1 MATYQG
7 HHSLIGTPIPMPNLS
22 PNRCI
27 LENSIG
33 PRAELSILASLN
45 GCQTVLQD
53 QQALVHLCLSL
64 FRRRNWK
71 RHIFGPD
78 LRGGMTVVG
87 RMICTGRNSGVG
99 RACSGMLYQGSFGVW
114 A

>member
-1 MATYQG
+1 
-7 HHSLIGTPIPMPNLS
+7 MPNLS

-33 PRAELSILASLN
+33 PRAELSILISIN
-45 GCQTVLQD
+45 GFQTVLQD

-78 LRGGMTVVG
+78 LRGGNDG
-87 RMICTGRNSGVG
+87 SGPND
-99 RACSGMLYQGSFGVW
+99 LYRPEVRGWKSL
-114 A
+114 